1 MTTRRS
7 RAAHRVG
14 VRRRSRRAGTSTGD
28 RSAALLVRVWLEDGA
43 PVFRGRLTAMETSP
57 GGRGVEEVAVA
68 LAASPRD
75 VVDAVR
81 VWLDRFTGDARDPV
95 DGDG

>member
-1 MTTRRS
+1 MTTRGS
-7 RAAHRVG
+7 RAVHRVG
-14 VRRRSRRAGTSTGD
+14 AQRRSRRAGTSAGD

-43 PVFRGRLTAMETSP
+43 QVFRGRLTAMETSP
-57 GGRGVEEVAVA
+57 GGTGAEEVAVA

-81 VWLDRFTGDARDPV
+81 AWLDRVTGDARDPV

>member
-1 MTTRRS
+1 M
-7 RAAHRVG
+7 
-14 VRRRSRRAGTSTGD
+14 
-28 RSAALLVRVWLEDGA
+28 WLEDGSQ
-43 PVFRGRLTAMETSP
+43 VFRGRLTTMETSP
-57 GGRGVEEVAVA
+57 GGRGAEEVAVA
-68 LAASPRD
+68 LVSSPHD

>member
-1 MTTRRS
+1 
-7 RAAHRVG
+7 
-14 VRRRSRRAGTSTGD
+14 
-28 RSAALLVRVWLEDGA
+28 
-43 PVFRGRLTAMETSP
+43 METSP